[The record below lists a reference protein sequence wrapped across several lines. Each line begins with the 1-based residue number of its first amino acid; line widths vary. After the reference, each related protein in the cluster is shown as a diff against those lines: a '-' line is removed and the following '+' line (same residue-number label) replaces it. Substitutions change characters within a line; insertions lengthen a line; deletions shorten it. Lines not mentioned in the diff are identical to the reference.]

1 MMKQYNFKITPEL
14 EEKVKKVLNDSGLGG
29 KSEFLE
35 EMVTVYSSHLV
46 NRDNEIN
53 LDMSAYKH
61 INSKTKEVL
70 EKTFNHLLSSMDYNF
85 SSVLQEK
92 LFIEQEKKRLDEKSV
107 ELDGQV
113 DRVKV
118 KLLEELKVLEARQD
132 ERVRLLLE
140 KKEILKG
147 KLDEES
153 SQLLKVNKELSALS
167 TIAEQ
172 TSTVMQENKE
182 LRAIVSSMEREHL
195 EDKRVLEEK
204 YLSEVESLKGN
215 VDELEGSLRIEE
227 KKLFEVSHTLGRCEE
242 DLKLVREKG
251 KSDFMSFK
259 QREEESQL
267 KLDSL
272 VDELGKVNSLYNQ
285 LLGKVEVFEIFGKD
299 NNLMG
304 K

>member
-1 MMKQYNFKITPEL
+1 MKQYNFKITSEL
-14 EEKVKKVLNDSGLGG
+14 EEKVKKALDDSGLGG

-35 EMVTVYSSHLV
+35 EMVNVYSSHLV
-46 NRDNEIN
+46 NRDNDIN

-92 LFIEQEKKRLDEKSV
+92 LFIEQEKKRLAEKSV
-107 ELDGQV
+107 EIDGQV

-118 KLLEELKVLEARQD
+118 ELLEERKVLEARQG
-132 ERVRLLLE
+132 EKVRLLLE
-140 KKEILKG
+140 EKEILKG
-147 KLDEES
+147 KLEEES
-153 SQLLKVNKELSALS
+153 SQLVKVNKELFALS
-167 TIAEQ
+167 SIAEQ

-195 EDKRVLEEK
+195 EDKRVLEDK
-204 YLSEVESLKGN
+204 YLFEVKSLKGR

-227 KKLFEVSHTLGRCEE
+227 KKRFEVSHTLGRCEE
-242 DLKLVREKG
+242 DLKLVKEKG
-251 KSDFMSFK
+251 KSDLISFK
-259 QREEESQL
+259 QREVESQL

-285 LLGKVEVFEIFGKD
+285 LLGKVEVFEMFGKD
-299 NNLMG
+299 NNFMG

>member
-1 MMKQYNFKITPEL
+1 MKQYNFKITSEL

-92 LFIEQEKKRLDEKSV
+92 LFIEQEKKRLAEKSIK
-107 ELDGQV
+107 LDGQV
-113 DRVKV
+113 DRIKV
-118 KLLEELKVLEARQD
+118 ELLEERKVLEARQ
-132 ERVRLLLE
+132 EEKIRLLVE
-140 KKEILKG
+140 EKEILKG

-153 SQLLKVNKELSALS
+153 SQLVKVNKELSALS

-204 YLSEVESLKGN
+204 YLFEVESLKGS
-215 VDELEGSLRIEE
+215 VDDLEGSLRIEE
-227 KKLFEVSHTLGRCEE
+227 KKLFEVSHTLGRCQE
-242 DLKLVREKG
+242 DLKLVREKE
-251 KSDFMSFK
+251 KSDLISFK

-285 LLGKVEVFEIFGKD
+285 LLGKVEVFEMFGKD

>member
-1 MMKQYNFKITPEL
+1 MKQYNFKITSEL
-14 EEKVKKVLNDSGLGG
+14 EEKVKKALDDSGLGG

-35 EMVTVYSSHLV
+35 EMVNVYSSHLV
-46 NRDNEIN
+46 NRDNDIN

-92 LFIEQEKKRLDEKSV
+92 LFIEQEKKRLAEKSV
-107 ELDGQV
+107 EIDGQV

-118 KLLEELKVLEARQD
+118 ELLEERKVLEARQV
-132 ERVRLLLE
+132 EKVRLLLE
-140 KKEILKG
+140 EKEILKG
-147 KLDEES
+147 KLEEES
-153 SQLLKVNKELSALS
+153 SQLVKVNKELFALS
-167 TIAEQ
+167 SIAEQ

-195 EDKRVLEEK
+195 EDKRVLEDK
-204 YLSEVESLKGN
+204 YLFEVKSLKGR

-227 KKLFEVSHTLGRCEE
+227 KKRFEVSHTLGRCEE
-242 DLKLVREKG
+242 DLKLVKEKG
-251 KSDFMSFK
+251 KSDLISFK
-259 QREEESQL
+259 QREVESQL

-285 LLGKVEVFEIFGKD
+285 LLGKVEVFEMFGKD
-299 NNLMG
+299 NNFMG